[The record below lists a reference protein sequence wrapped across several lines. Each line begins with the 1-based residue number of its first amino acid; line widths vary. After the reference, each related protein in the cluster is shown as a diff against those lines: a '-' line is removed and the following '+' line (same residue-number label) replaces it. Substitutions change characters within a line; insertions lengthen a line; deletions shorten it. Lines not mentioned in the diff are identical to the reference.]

1 MNKQKK
7 IRKWKNFS
15 RKAAACILVGAAGLL
30 YHSKAPT
37 TIPGIYYTITDSY
50 INTATEQR
58 IEQQFKFD
66 YEGTSNENLQ
76 KSLEW
81 NLQQIYNTNP
91 FLISHCKKMILFP
104 ETVENSPFIKPFL
117 DYEAIAI
124 SPWSKIELNNTTD
137 VSTIAH
143 ELAHLTHNSAPKEFD
158 NQLYNIFADSYGKE
172 QIDFVAG
179 KDVWK
184 DDGADGPRDGFVT
197 PYGSTNSHEN
207 VATYVAAAY
216 HSHYWED
223 VRFQRSDKYLK
234 MLSLLS
240 EYNFISPKQ
249 FEEIKKTLEYNR
261 PLKKILRTLDLEVR
275 E

>member
-7 IRKWKNFS
+7 IRKLKNFS
-15 RKAAACILVGAAGLL
+15 RKIAVCALAGATGLL

-37 TIPGIYYTITDSY
+37 TIPGIYYNITDPY
-50 INTATEQR
+50 TNTATEQR
-58 IEQQFKFD
+58 IEHKFKFD
-66 YEGTSNENLQ
+66 YEGTSKEDLQ

-117 DYEAIAI
+117 NYEAIAI
-124 SPWSKIELNNTTD
+124 ALGSRIELNNTTD

-143 ELAHLTHNSAPKEFD
+143 ELAHLTHRDAPKEFD
-158 NQLYNIFADSYGKE
+158 VQLDLIFSDSYKKGIKKVGEITFWEDDSYGPKN
-172 QIDFVAG
+172 
-179 KDVWK
+179 
-184 DDGADGPRDGFVT
+184 GFVG
-197 PYGSTNSHEN
+197 PYGATSAHEN

-216 HSHYWED
+216 YPYYWEN
-223 VRFQRSDKYLK
+223 VLFQESDKYLK

-240 EYNFISPKQ
+240 EYHFISPKQ
-249 FEEIKKTLEYNR
+249 FEEIKRTLEYNR